1 MKMDIMRR
9 RSDSGR
15 PSMVTD
21 AEIDTMFRNV
31 GVNPHFF
38 IDTPTWAAAVPAV
51 ATGGNKNNLPATI
64 DILLAPRGKFAV
76 MDRGQ
81 LNIGVTGNNIYR
93 DNASNASNQF
103 TMFWENF
110 EGIVNTDSC
119 PAYLLEFPAL
129 CYSGVQIADLAIDC
143 DGTPTV

>member
-1 MKMDIMRR
+1 MRR
-9 RSDSGR
+9 RNETGR
-15 PSMVTD
+15 VQVVTD
-21 AEIDTMFRNV
+21 AEIDTMFRSV

-38 IDTPTWAAAVPAV
+38 IDTPTWAAAIPGV
-51 ATGGNKNNLPATI
+51 ATAGTLNELPTVV

-81 LNIGVTGNNIYR
+81 LNIGVTGSNIYR

-110 EGIVNTDSC
+110 EGVVNTDSC

-129 CYSGVQIADLAIDC
+129 CYSGRQIADVGINCAGVLGA
-143 DGTPTV
+143 